1 MKCFKCQKDFSPKKE
16 THIIMRTV
24 WLVTTEYPTGFVGH
38 DRYFHRACHSE
49 FGSNNSSQRGNNHF
63 VHCFTQ
69 VKRGGRILKGETF
82 PDFLIYR
89 IALSASSE
97 SVEPRHQRW
106 GETVGSEA
114 KRVESDKEPEDI
126 AGQEGPLTNS
136 AGPANPMFL
145 HEKDEQP

>member
-1 MKCFKCQKDFSPKKE
+1 MKCFKCKKDFDPKKE
-16 THIIMRTV
+16 TYVCERTI
-24 WLVTTEYPTGFVGH
+24 WLVASGDLTGFVGR
-38 DRYFHRACHSE
+38 DQNFHGPCHAE
-49 FGSNNSSQRGNNHF
+49 LGSKHSTESPTNHF
-63 VHCFTQ
+63 VHSYTQ
-69 VKRGGRILKGETF
+69 VKRGNRILKGETF